1 MTNKKWTEQNLIEAV
16 KNNISLRQT
25 ILSLGLCGRGGGSYK
40 HIQQKIKEL
49 NLSTSHWLGQGHLK
63 GKSHNWN
70 NKISLEDVL
79 VENSTYSVG
88 SLKERLIKENILLN
102 QCAECLLLPTWNNKK
117 LVLQLDHINGVHNDN
132 RIENLRLL
140 CPNCHSQTETFCRG
154 QGKAKITKKKC
165 PDCDVSISD
174 SAKRCFDCAIKAR
187 NKCTDC
193 KITISEDA
201 QRCKSCAGKEIQIK
215 KIKWP
220 PVEILEERLK
230 TTAYTTLAKELGV
243 SDNAIR
249 KHIKNHK
256 KH

>member
-1 MTNKKWTEQNLIEAV
+1 MTNKKWTDQNLIEAV
-16 KNNISLRQT
+16 ENNISLRQT
-25 ILSLGLCGRGGGSYK
+25 ILSLGLCGRGGGSYRT
-40 HIQQKIKEL
+40 IQQKIKEL

-63 GKSHNWN
+63 GKNHNWN
-70 NKISLEDVL
+70 NKVSLESVL
-79 VENSTYSVG
+79 IENSTYSVG

-117 LVLQLDHINGVHNDN
+117 LVLQLDHINGINNDN

-140 CPNCHSQTETFCRG
+140 CPNCHSQ
-154 QGKAKITKKKC
+154 
-165 PDCDVSISD
+165 
-174 SAKRCFDCAIKAR
+174 
-187 NKCTDC
+187 
-193 KITISEDA
+193 DA
-201 QRCKSCAGKEIQIK
+201 QRCKSCAGKEVQIK
-215 KIKWP
+215 KIEWP

-230 TTAYTTLAKELGV
+230 TTPYTTLAKELGV